1 MVDGLRANQDA
12 RKLYQA
18 GERRLGT
25 DEVAFNAILA
35 AQNFNQLRAVFDEY
49 QKVMCFSIGNL
60 KKSILE
66 TLGHQPPD

>member
-18 GERRLGT
+18 GEKRLGT

-35 AQNFNQLRAVFDEY
+35 SQNFNQLRAVFDEY
-49 QKVMCFSIGNL
+49 QKVMFSL
-60 KKSILE
+60 
-66 TLGHQPPD
+66 